1 MGDNG
6 GSTDERRMATPRR
19 EEKRGIV
26 SIGRTAIAA
35 LLFLWAL
42 IVLAL
47 YLVEHPA
54 IFTIN
59 PYSDLTP
66 VRSALSVERLAQ
78 LVRGWA
84 ASVGILLWA
93 GLFGRTVT
101 RSRGTARPVW
111 THAPTGGD
119 AAADHRAFLPEE
131 RALAVAIACAI
142 GLLAMAAITFGFGF
156 AGLLGTPLLVTLAI
170 SLAGLLADNRD
181 LLLDVPRLPRLPR
194 HKTDRAVLAL
204 LMLAL
209 VAGLVMHLSPLIGT
223 DALVYHLQIPR
234 DYIEAGRIERI
245 PYNVYA
251 NMPHATELLY
261 AVALLAGGED
271 AAKLLDFGLRI
282 LLLFAIAGFARRWLG
297 VRRSLLAPCIL
308 LMNPLVLDNRTI
320 ANIDLAMAFV
330 LFVALAEALRWNE
343 TGRLRHMVVSSAL
356 VGLLAGMKYTG
367 GLFGAALF
375 ATIIVTRLAT
385 RESRAPVAHLIL
397 YPLPALVLFLP
408 WLFKNAAF
416 TGNPVY
422 PLFAERFGGIEWN
435 AELGKRLVEWQR
447 SIGMGRDAAD
457 YALLPWNMTVK
468 GNIEYTAFDGI
479 ISPLFLMF
487 IPAVILALPLPT
499 AGVALLLL
507 SALSLALWA
516 WGPQQLRFFMPA
528 LPALSVVTAWVLDRV
543 ASEAREKW
551 FARLALTI
559 MIAYF
564 AFFAIHI
571 VAVTVPNQL
580 PSAIGL
586 EKREDYLHRRLQ
598 PYDAMRRASRELP
611 PNAKLL
617 LIWENRGYYLD
628 RPYIADSFYESS
640 WVMQLLEQNQAGDV
654 LEKRLRDEG
663 VTHVMINDPL
673 GLHFGRYYYHPRVR
687 EALDKFLRERG
698 KPVFE
703 VNGLRVV
710 ELRGKEAPSP
720 KGKRK

>member
-1 MGDNG
+1 
-6 GSTDERRMATPRR
+6 MATPRSG
-19 EEKRGIV
+19 ETRGIGSV
-26 SIGRTAIAA
+26 GRAA
-35 LLFLWAL
+35 VAVVLFVWAL

-66 VRSALSVERLAQ
+66 VRSAFSPEKLIHVARGFLAC
-78 LVRGWA
+78 A
-84 ASVGILLWA
+84 GILIWC
-93 GLFGRTVT
+93 GLVGRSVT
-101 RSRGTARPVW
+101 RPRGTARPSRAE
-111 THAPTGGD
+111 APTGD
-119 AAADHRAFLPEE
+119 ATETRDAFLPEE
-131 RALAVAIACAI
+131 RSLAVAIACAI
-142 GLLAMAAITFGFGF
+142 GMLVMTAVTFVFGF
-156 AGLLGTPLLVTLAI
+156 AGLLGTPLLVILGV
-170 SLAGLLADNRD
+170 SLVALVADNRD
-181 LLLDVPRLPRLPR
+181 LLLNPPRPPQLPR
-194 HKTDRAVLAL
+194 HKTDWAVL
-204 LMLAL
+204 LMLSLAL
-209 VAGLVMHLSPLIGT
+209 VAGLVMHLSPIIGT

-234 DYIEAGRIERI
+234 DYIEAGKIERI

-271 AAKLLDFGLRI
+271 GAKLLDLGLRV
-282 LLLFAIAGFARRWLG
+282 LLLLAIAGFARRWLG

-343 TGRLRHMVVSSAL
+343 TGRLSHIVASSVL

-375 ATIIVTRLAT
+375 VTLVVTRLAS
-385 RESRAPVAHLIL
+385 RDSRAPLSHLLL
-397 YPLPALVLFLP
+397 YPLPAITLFAP

-422 PLFAERFGGIEWN
+422 PLLFERFGGIEWN

-447 SIGMGRDAAD
+447 SIGMGRSAAD
-457 YALLPWNMTVK
+457 YALIPWNMTVK

-479 ISPLFLMF
+479 MSPLYLMF
-487 IPAVILALPLPT
+487 IPAVILALPLPP
-499 AGVALLLL
+499 AGAALLVL
-507 SALSLALWA
+507 STLSLALWA
-516 WGPQQLRFFMPA
+516 WGPQQLRFFIPA
-528 LPALSVVTAWVLDRV
+528 LPALSVLAAWVLDRV
-543 ASEAREKW
+543 ASEARQTW
-551 FARLALTI
+551 FARLALAITL
-559 MIAYF
+559 AYF
-564 AFFAIHI
+564 TFFTIHI

-598 PYDAMRRASRELP
+598 PYDPMTRASRELP

-617 LIWENRGYYLD
+617 LVWENRGYYLD

-640 WVMQLLEQNQAGDV
+640 WVMQLLEQDQSGDV

-687 EALDKFLRERG
+687 EALDRFLRERG

-703 VNGLRVV
+703 LNGLRVV
-710 ELRGKEAPSP
+710 ELRGKEAPPP
-720 KGKRK
+720 KAKRR

>member
-1 MGDNG
+1 M
-6 GSTDERRMATPRR
+6 
-19 EEKRGIV
+19 I
-26 SIGRTAIAA
+26 SIGRAA
-35 LLFLWAL
+35 LAAALFVWAL

-47 YLVEHPA
+47 YLVEHPT
-54 IFTIN
+54 IFTVN
-59 PYSDLTP
+59 PYSDLSP
-66 VRSALSVERLAQ
+66 VRSAFTAES
-78 LVRGWA
+78 LVRTVRGA
-84 ASVGILLWA
+84 LACAGILLWA
-93 GLFGRTVT
+93 GLLGRSVT
-101 RSRGTARPVW
+101 RTRAAARPEW
-111 THAPTGGD
+111 AQP
-119 AAADHRAFLPEE
+119 AAGAATPRERAAFLPEE

-142 GLLAMAAITFGFGF
+142 GLLAMTALTFAFGF
-156 AGLLGTPLLVTLAI
+156 AGLLGMPLLIALFVSLVALAI
-170 SLAGLLADNRD
+170 DNRD
-181 LLLDVPRLPRLPR
+181 LLVDLPRLPGLPR
-194 HKTDRAVLAL
+194 HKTDRAVLVLLLLAL
-204 LMLAL
+204 L
-209 VAGLVMHLSPLIGT
+209 AGLVMHMSPLIGT

-234 DYIEAGRIERI
+234 HYIEAGRIERI

-261 AVALLAGGED
+261 AVALLVGGEEG
-271 AAKLLDFGLRI
+271 AKLLDFGLRV
-282 LLLFAIAGFARRWLG
+282 LLLLAIVGFARRWLG

-330 LFVALAEALRWNE
+330 LFVALAAALRWNE
-343 TGRLRHMVVSSAL
+343 TGRFAHILVSSAL

-375 ATIIVTRLAT
+375 VTIVVTRLAS
-385 RESRAPVAHLIL
+385 RESRAPLGHLL
-397 YPLPALVLFLP
+397 VYPFPAIALFLP

-422 PLFAERFGGIEWN
+422 PLLVERFGGIEWN

-447 SIGMGRDAAD
+447 GIGMGRDAAD
-457 YALLPWNMTVK
+457 YALLPWNITVK

-487 IPAVILALPLPT
+487 LPAVILAFPIPA
-499 AGVALLLL
+499 AGGALLLL

-528 LPALSVVTAWVLDRV
+528 LPALSVMTAWVLDRV
-543 ASEAREKW
+543 ATEARERW
-551 FARLALTI
+551 FARFSLTI
-559 MIAYF
+559 MIVYF

-571 VAVTVPNQL
+571 VAVTIPNQL
-580 PSAIGL
+580 PSAVGL

-598 PYDAMRRASRELP
+598 PYDPMTRASRELP
-611 PNAKLL
+611 PSAKLL
-617 LIWENRGYYLD
+617 LVWENRGYYLD

-640 WVMQLLEQNQAGDV
+640 WVMQLLEQDQSGDV

-687 EALDKFLRERG
+687 EALDRFLRERG

-703 VNGLRVV
+703 QNGLRVV
-710 ELRGKEAPSP
+710 ELRGKEPPPP